1 MIFAAGLGTR
11 LKPFTEAHPKALLPL
26 SGKTLLQWQI
36 EKLKAAGITDMVVN
50 IHHFGDQIIDYLQAN
65 NHFGCRIRISD
76 ERERLLETGG
86 GLLYAF
92 SHDNEPTEPILVC
105 NVDILSNIDLG
116 QLMAA
121 HADTSSSTKGQ
132 ELQATVVV
140 SDRQTQRYLL
150 FDGWGTLRGWTNKQ
164 TGEYRPAHAATED
177 LVPLAFSGMQIVSP
191 SFFHTLR
198 QTQAEKGDK
207 FSLIDAYLSAV
218 TRRTGIVRAYVPRGY
233 RMMDVGKI
241 DQLAE
246 AERFAEAL
254 Q

>member
-1 MIFAAGLGTR
+1 
-11 LKPFTEAHPKALLPL
+11 
-26 SGKTLLQWQI
+26 
-36 EKLKAAGITDMVVN
+36 
-50 IHHFGDQIIDYLQAN
+50 
-65 NHFGCRIRISD
+65 
-76 ERERLLETGG
+76 
-86 GLLYAF
+86 
-92 SHDNEPTEPILVC
+92 
-105 NVDILSNIDLG
+105 
-116 QLMAA
+116 MAA
-121 HADTSSSTKGQ
+121 HADTSSSTDGQ
-132 ELQATVVV
+132 ELLATVVV

-191 SFFHTLR
+191 SFFRTLR